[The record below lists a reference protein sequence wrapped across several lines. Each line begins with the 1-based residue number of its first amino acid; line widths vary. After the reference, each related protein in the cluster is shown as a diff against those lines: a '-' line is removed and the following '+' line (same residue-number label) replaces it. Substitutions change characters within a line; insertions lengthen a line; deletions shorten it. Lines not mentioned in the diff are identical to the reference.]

1 MIYGIYDM
9 IKSIYENRI
18 QLIITIIVIGVTLY
32 IGLVALPAF
41 LDSIARE
48 MALLR

>member
-9 IKSIYENRI
+9 IKSIYDNKTQI
-18 QLIITIIVIGVTLY
+18 IITIIVIGITFY
-32 IGLVALPAF
+32 IGLVALPAI

-48 MALLR
+48 MALL